1 MGSLGGLAF
10 VVLFVIGSLVDLHG
24 PDGDEPP
31 AKYAAFYGD
40 SGHRDKINIGWIL
53 AGLGVFFFLWF
64 VASLRET
71 VRKATVASEGESMLA
86 FLVTIGGTAYGAV
99 TLVALGEAAGVRTM
113 SDDTFQHQVF
123 PGIIHAND
131 DGVYI
136 AHATGTAALAAMIFA
151 FSITVL
157 ATRALPA
164 GSAGSDLSRRSRPW
178 SRSSSSPCS
187 SGCSGSRSRPWCC
200 SWQHAGDRQHAES
213 HCRHRRPVCPPR
225 KRAARGTR
233 RQWESSRSPTSPCS
247 PRLGKPR
254 AAAIPRTR
262 WIGHLDAARLRRRA
276 RMAHGRGERRR
287 HR

>member
-1 MGSLGGLAF
+1 MSNGRTLKVWGSLGGLAF
-10 VVLFVIGSLVDLHG
+10 VVLFVIGSALIFDG
-24 PDGDEPP
+24 PNGDEPP
-31 AKYAAFYGD
+31 AKYVAFYGD

-71 VRKATVASEGESMLA
+71 VREASVASGGESMLA

-99 TLVALGEAAGVRTM
+99 TLMALGEVAGVRTM

-157 ATRALPA
+157 ATRALP
-164 GSAGSDLSRRSRPW
+164 
-178 SRSSSSPCS
+178 
-187 SGCSGSRSRPWCC
+187 
-200 SWQHAGDRQHAES
+200 
-213 HCRHRRPVCPPR
+213 
-225 KRAARGTR
+225 
-233 RQWESSRSPTSPCS
+233 
-247 PRLGKPR
+247 
-254 AAAIPRTR
+254 R
-262 WIGHLDAARLRRRA
+262 WIGWFGLVAAVAALLSIVFVTMFVWLLWIAVTSVVLFVAAR
-276 RMAHGRGERRR
+276 RGSGNTMGEIPTPS
-287 HR
+287 